1 MIQAPGNPNQT
12 LRPRNANPELKP
24 SATTRADR
32 KRHNRIADM
41 FGRLKDWRWVTNH
54 CNPFPSAFL
63 STIALA
69 ATVPFWLQA

>member
-1 MIQAPGNPNQT
+1 
-12 LRPRNANPELKP
+12 
-24 SATTRADR
+24 
-32 KRHNRIADM
+32 M